1 MTASALP
8 RCGGGAQSGISEAIL
23 ACKAAPGPSRAL
35 DACIAMAV
43 FPALTALPSLD
54 EGVWQHEDGSRV
66 RALRYSASRAAA
78 ATLVPPGC
86 WIEPFES
93 GARIVGPDGEWTGS
107 HAEEPI
113 ALCLAA
119 LRARFR
125 LHDAA

>member
-1 MTASALP
+1 MTAAAPPL
-8 RCGGGAQSGISEAIL
+8 CGDGAQSGISDAIL
-23 ACKAAPGPSRAL
+23 ACEAAPGPSRTL
-35 DACIAMAV
+35 DACIARAV
-43 FPALTALPSLD
+43 FPALTDLPSLD

-86 WIEPFES
+86 WIEPCES
-93 GARIVGPDGEWTGS
+93 GTRIVGPDGAWTGS

-125 LHDAA
+125 PHHAV